1 MKEIMFGGAAV
12 ALAAGAYFHGPLK
25 TGETY
30 DRPAHEVYRVV
41 ESTPLPSLFDKMV
54 YNQRGGAV
62 TRGGEPEKSMI
73 WYFHANGLQVAKY
86 TVNIIPVS
94 EGKTRVQTSFEMS
107 DDAEKALGKGFAIQ
121 GADQYKVIGRVSMN
135 EQIDSRLDKRSF
147 DTAKVSEAMSAYILV
162 NMKKVQGE
170 ALESMDKAAEQFKKM
185 DEERAYQDAQENNRK
200 YKAGEPMTGTTP
212 SQFQ

>member
-1 MKEIMFGGAAV
+1 MFGGAAV

-30 DRPAHEVYRVV
+30 DRPALEVYRVV
-41 ESTPLPSLFDKMV
+41 ESTSLPSLFSKMV

-86 TVNIIPVS
+86 TVEIIPVT
-94 EGKTRVQTSFEMS
+94 EAKTRVQTSFEMS
-107 DDAEKALGKGFAIQ
+107 RDAEKALGKGFAIK

-147 DTAKVSEAMSAYILV
+147 DTAKVSEAMSAYILT
-162 NMKKVQGE
+162 NMKQIQGE

-185 DEERAYQDAQENNRK
+185 DEERAYRDAQAENRK
-200 YKAGEPMTGTTP
+200 YKAGEPMTQTTP